1 MVRVV
6 AVVFSLYGVNNV
18 CMCACLTG
26 KMSHHSGA
34 AAGCI
39 HLAFV
44 CVRERESEKDRKS
57 GCEGQMPLCTIAY
70 SLTFFFFLL
79 LSLLYFS
86 SSFSFPHILSSF
98 LSFLRRALVSPWQVG
113 IEEQPR

>member
-1 MVRVV
+1 MRRTEKADVRDKCLSVLLLTP
-6 AVVFSLYGVNNV
+6 SL
-18 CMCACLTG
+18 
-26 KMSHHSGA
+26 
-34 AAGCI
+34 
-39 HLAFV
+39 
-44 CVRERESEKDRKS
+44 
-57 GCEGQMPLCTIAY
+57 
-70 SLTFFFFLL
+70 FFFFLL

>member
-1 MVRVV
+1 MASGVRLVAANLSSIILFTLEENGELSVVRVV

-39 HLAFV
+39 HLALV
-44 CVRERESEKDRKS
+44 CV
-57 GCEGQMPLCTIAY
+57 C
-70 SLTFFFFLL
+70 
-79 LSLLYFS
+79 
-86 SSFSFPHILSSF
+86 
-98 LSFLRRALVSPWQVG
+98 V
-113 IEEQPR
+113 